1 MPVFGNN
8 YYPATYQPYSQQ
20 YAAQYQQP
28 QYQVAQTV
36 QSNPP
41 MQNSIGWV
49 NDERDAN
56 LYPIAPNNSVDLHE
70 SSGKR
75 IYVKFADATG
85 HPTIRTYELIPP
97 AEPEHTGEP
106 KEMPYAMKDDV
117 AAVVSA
123 LKDLSGVV
131 SAIKGE
137 LDGIKGD
144 VYGIAGKRK
153 PAKKVEVEDDDE

>member
-36 QSNPP
+36 QGNPP

-85 HPTIRTYELIPP
+85 HPTIRTYELVPP
-97 AEPEHTGEP
+97 AEPEQTGEP
-106 KEMPYAMKDDV
+106 KELPYAMKDDV

-137 LDGIKGD
+137 VDGIKGD

-153 PAKKVEVEDDDE
+153 SVKKSEVEDDDA